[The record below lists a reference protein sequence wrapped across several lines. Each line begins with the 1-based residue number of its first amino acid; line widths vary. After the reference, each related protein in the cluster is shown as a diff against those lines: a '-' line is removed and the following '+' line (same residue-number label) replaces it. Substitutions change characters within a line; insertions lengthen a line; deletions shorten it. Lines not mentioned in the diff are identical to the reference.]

1 MKNSGRLLPT
11 KPNTAEHCNISKL
24 AIKRHL
30 DIDLLDDI
38 IRKLASSEQLPEKN
52 KDHALTGNWVGHREC
67 HIQPDW
73 LLVYRIENDLLV
85 LTLSRTG
92 THSDLF
98 GKWQSTHNEIQI
110 SMCTW
115 RSQMSAAPQATFVVI
130 PEISHSD
137 ISYILKKSCTHKACR
152 IW

>member
-52 KDHALTGNWVGHREC
+52 KDHALTGNWVGHHEC

-92 THSDLF
+92 THSVKSLYFVSVHLMQKQQKPDIRF
-98 GKWQSTHNEIQI
+98 PQDAYAKTHNYV
-110 SMCTW
+110 
-115 RSQMSAAPQATFVVI
+115 SAGSIEPFI
-130 PEISHSD
+130 
-137 ISYILKKSCTHKACR
+137 
-152 IW
+152 